1 MKAVEIS
8 KTGGAEVLKVK
19 DISLDKPGPDEVT
32 IEQKAIGLNY
42 IDTYHRSGLYPIK
55 LPSGLG
61 LEGAGVITEVGE
73 NIKEFK
79 VGDKISYA
87 GIPLGSYS
95 THRNYPTKNLIKV
108 PDSIDLEVAATLMTK
123 GLTTFYLLHKTYP
136 VKSGQKIL
144 FHAAAG
150 GVGQIFGQWAKS
162 LGCTVIG
169 TVGSDEKIDI
179 AKKNGYDH
187 VINYNKED
195 FAKKVLEITNGK
207 GVPVVYDGVGKD
219 TLNGS
224 IECLAIRGMMV
235 SFGNASGPLSDIN
248 VPKMLQPKGLY
259 LVRPA
264 MQQYLSTKE
273 ELDEASKIMFEKI
286 SSGKVKINIFKKY
299 NLDQVVQAH
308 TDLENRKILGPAVI
322 IPWFYSTSTSISD
335 MCNFSA
341 LVEVWISLI
350 KNIIEIIID
359 KQQDPKINLA
369 IKTSFK

>member
-1 MKAVEIS
+1 MKSVELS
-8 KTGGAEVLKVK
+8 KTGGAEVLEVK
-19 DISLDKPGPDEVT
+19 DITLNKPSPDEVT

-73 NIKEFK
+73 NVKDFK
-79 VGDKISYA
+79 VGDKICYA

-95 THRNYPTKNLIKV
+95 THRNYPTKNIVKV
-108 PDSIDLEVAATLMTK
+108 PDSINLEVAATLMTK

-224 IECLAIRGMMV
+224 IECLGIRGMMV

-273 ELDEASKIMFEKI
+273 ELDEASKTMFEKI

-299 NLDQVVQAH
+299 KLDQVVQAH
-308 TDLENRKILGPAVI
+308 KDLENRKILGPAII
-322 IPWFYSTSTSISD
+322 IP
-335 MCNFSA
+335 
-341 LVEVWISLI
+341 
-350 KNIIEIIID
+350 
-359 KQQDPKINLA
+359 
-369 IKTSFK
+369 